1 MKVQAAEEDDEDDDD
16 DDDADEDE
24 GKVYFAN
31 GFVILLP
38 FRKEL
43 SGARS

>member
-1 MKVQAAEEDDEDDDD
+1 MKRKKKKKKMMMIN
-16 DDDADEDE
+16 DEDE
-24 GKVYFAN
+24 GKVYFPN
-31 GFVILLP
+31 SFVILLP